1 LLIKINGVNGLYPLT
16 PFLLLLLSG
25 GESLLLSARFIQH
38 VIREKFMAEAAHQVP
53 KMMSAML
60 LTGHGDVDKLQYRQD
75 VATPKP
81 GVGQVLVQ
89 VTATAKNNT
98 DRKAREG
105 LYPTKGKE
113 EVTSFAMGG
122 SPTLTFPRIQGADIA
137 GRVVAVGEGVDAAR
151 IGERGLLDFNIY
163 VDERRDINLT
173 PDYYGHGADGGY
185 ADFVAVPADQFHHV
199 PNSELRDAELAA
211 MGMCSYQ
218 TAYHMMT
225 SANVSAGERVLVT
238 GASGG
243 VGTALIQLCRIVGAV
258 PYAVSQP
265 DKADALLALG
275 AEAVI
280 DRGDLSTF
288 VERVLATTD
297 GKPIDAVMD
306 LVGGQMTDL
315 FIDTMIVDMQG
326 RNSYPRLSI
335 AGASGGNISEIM
347 WTRIYLYQVQVFGVS
362 HGTREEAEQ
371 LIEWIRSGAL
381 KPVLHGAFKLSD
393 LHNAERYFVSRGSNY
408 LGKIVIVP
416 DAQWETHGAP
426 FALTT
431 A

>member
-1 LLIKINGVNGLYPLT
+1 
-16 PFLLLLLSG
+16 
-25 GESLLLSARFIQH
+25 
-38 VIREKFMAEAAHQVP
+38 MAEAAHQVP

-75 VATPKP
+75 VTTPKP

-163 VDERRDINLT
+163 ADERRDINLT

-199 PNSELRDAELAA
+199 PNPELRDAELAA

-347 WTRIYLYQVQVFGVS
+347 WTRVYLYQVQIFGVS

-393 LHNAERYFVSRGSNY
+393 LHNAERYFVNRGSNYNY